1 MLDLALKEVR
11 WLLLQSCQCALPY
24 DFTASIGYF
33 TCAPSDYVVFRV
45 RFPIPSDPPLNLTAL
60 TEGLARTLT
69 RSGRSVQIT
78 ILGGGYFISPG
89 PCGLTVPALDSPHCF
104 SDSADVE
111 ETPTQLVMPTSHQ
124 DQMMAACTTA
134 AVTAAPTTTSATPT
148 TTSAD
153 PATMSTAPTTMPA
166 APAKIPASPATM
178 TAIPTTTSATP
189 TAMTVT
195 PTADSSAQPVVIA
208 QDNSAVVA
216 IVVITCALTL
226 VLALSACILV
236 VILFM
241 RVRRM

>member
-11 WLLLQSCQCALPY
+11 WLLLRGCQCALPY

-60 TEGLARTLT
+60 TEGLTRTLT
-69 RSGRSVQIT
+69 RCGRSVQIT

-104 SDSADVE
+104 YDSADVE
-111 ETPTQLVMPTSHQ
+111 ETPTQLVMPISHQ
-124 DQMMAACTTA
+124 DQMMTACTTA
-134 AVTAAPTTTSATPT
+134 AVTA
-148 TTSAD
+148 
-153 PATMSTAPTTMPA
+153 
-166 APAKIPASPATM
+166 
-178 TAIPTTTSATP
+178 
-189 TAMTVT
+189 T
-195 PTADSSAQPVVIA
+195 PTADGSAQPVVIA

-216 IVVITCALTL
+216 IVVITCAVTL
-226 VLALSACILV
+226 ILALSACILV

>member
-1 MLDLALKEVR
+1 M
-11 WLLLQSCQCALPY
+11 
-24 DFTASIGYF
+24 
-33 TCAPSDYVVFRV
+33 

-69 RSGRSVQIT
+69 ISGRSVQIT

-89 PCGLTVPALDSPHCF
+89 PCGLTIPALDSPHCF

-111 ETPTQLVMPTSHQ
+111 ETSTQLVMPTSHQ
-124 DQMMAACTTA
+124 DQMMTACTTA

-148 TTSAD
+148 
-153 PATMSTAPTTMPA
+153 
-166 APAKIPASPATM
+166 
-178 TAIPTTTSATP
+178 
-189 TAMTVT
+189 AMTVT
-195 PTADSSAQPVVIA
+195 PTADGSAQPVVIA

-216 IVVITCALTL
+216 IVMVTCAVTL

-236 VILFM
+236 AILFM

>member
-1 MLDLALKEVR
+1 MQDTGTYNSYYYSSMSVLDLALKEVR

-24 DFTASIGYF
+24 DFTASIGYL
-33 TCAPSDYVVFRV
+33 TCTPHDYVVLRV
-45 RFPIPSDPPLNLTAL
+45 RFPIPNNLTIDL
-60 TEGLARTLT
+60 TAVTANLTSTLT

-111 ETPTQLVMPTSHQ
+111 ETPTQVVMSTSHQ
-124 DQMMAACTTA
+124 DQMIAACTTA
-134 AVTAAPTTTSATPT
+134 VVTAAPTTTF
-148 TTSAD
+148 
-153 PATMSTAPTTMPA
+153 A
-166 APAKIPASPATM
+166 A
-178 TAIPTTTSATP
+178 P

-195 PTADSSAQPVVIA
+195 PTADGSAQPVVIA
-208 QDNSAVVA
+208 QNNSAVVA
-216 IVVITCALTL
+216 IVVITCAVTL
-226 VLALSACILV
+226 ILALSACILV